1 MESKTLG
8 IYPLTLQMLSSQD
21 FLEREVYPFVEKE
34 YYWSRD
40 SSAAFYIAQA
50 KAGFI
55 AVSEVIEGEELLL
68 PEIQRSYA
76 VLDFES
82 VHTSRKVAAILRN
95 HTLSL
100 EITTD
105 LNEAAEQIARYHRHN
120 WFSARYHK
128 ILQSTV
134 DVDPQFQPYAVLL
147 KDAGRSIAGE
157 IGYVVGRTY
166 TSLTGFSSKERRYR
180 DWGKVQMVL
189 LAQRLAQEGFAF
201 WNLGHPYMPYKT
213 ALGARVHTRSAFL
226 ERWYQAALGREF
238 SSCG

>member
-8 IYPLTLQMLSSQD
+8 IYPLTLQMLHSRD
-21 FLEREVYPFVEKE
+21 HLEREIYPYVHKE
-34 YYWSRD
+34 YYWSSD
-40 SSAAFYIAQA
+40 STAAFYIAQA

-55 AVSEVIEGEELLL
+55 AVSEVIEGQELLL

-76 VLDFES
+76 VLDFDDL
-82 VHTSRKVAAILRN
+82 HISRKVAAILRT
-95 HTLSL
+95 HSPLL

-105 LNEAAEQIARYHRHN
+105 LDEAADQIARYHRHN
-120 WFSARYHK
+120 WFTPRYRK

-134 DVDPQFQPYAVLL
+134 NTDPEFQPCAVLL
-147 KDAGRSIAGE
+147 KDAGRIIAGE

-166 TSLTGFSSKERRYR
+166 TSLTGFSSRERAYR

-189 LAQRLAQEGFAF
+189 LAQRLQREGFAF

-213 ALGARVHTRSAFL
+213 ALGAKIYTRLEFL
-226 ERWYQAALGREF
+226 ERWYQAAQDRK
-238 SSCG
+238 SSSFC